1 MAARRLR
8 ERVAAWVSEPGW
20 RRAAGAALAAIA
32 LLWFVG
38 PLVLNRM
45 EFFRIRRIE
54 VSGARHHSPRAVVDA
69 LMLGRRS
76 SVFDDLEA
84 MRRRVARLPALERA
98 DVGRRLPGTLLV
110 TVVET
115 EPVALTPERNGR
127 LVSIDL
133 HGRLL
138 PYDPAE
144 AAPDV
149 PIAASADSLLAAV
162 LGVVREADPALFA
175 RLATGTRV
183 RDDIVLEADGRRLW
197 FTGTATAE
205 DVRAV
210 TAVAED
216 LARRRRAWQELD
228 GRFAGQVIVRGIGA
242 GAGA

>member
-1 MAARRLR
+1 VKAPPAARLFK
-8 ERVAAWVSEPGW
+8 PGW
-20 RRAAGAALAAIA
+20 RAVGIGGGALGVLA
-32 LLWFVG
+32 LLWLG
-38 PLVLNRM
+38 TPRVLNRM

-54 VSGARHHSPRAVVDA
+54 VSGARNHSPQAVVDA

-84 MRRRVARLPALERA
+84 MERRVARLPAVENA
-98 DVGRRLPGTLLV
+98 EVGRRLPGTLLV

-115 EPVALTPERNGR
+115 EPVALAPQRNGP
-127 LVSIDL
+127 LVAIDL
-133 HGRLL
+133 RGRPL
-138 PYDPAE
+138 PYDPAQ

-149 PIAASADSLLAAV
+149 PIAASADSLLAGV
-162 LGVVREADPALFA
+162 LGLVREVDPALFA

-183 RDDIVLEADGRRLW
+183 RDDILLEADGRRFW

-216 LARRRRAWQELD
+216 LARKRRGWQELD

-242 GAGA
+242 GA

>member
-8 ERVAAWVSEPGW
+8 ERVAAGLSGVHW
-20 RRAAGAALAAIA
+20 RAIGLGGVGAAALA
-32 LLWFVG
+32 LLWLG
-38 PLVLNRM
+38 APLVLNRM

-76 SVFDDLEA
+76 SVFDDLDA
-84 MRRRVARLPALERA
+84 MQRRIARLPAVEQA
-98 DVGRRLPGTLLV
+98 EVGRRLPGTLLV
-110 TVVET
+110 SMVET
-115 EPVALTPERNGR
+115 EPVALAPRRNGG
-127 LVSIDL
+127 LVPIDL
-133 HGRLL
+133 RGRVL
-138 PYDPAE
+138 PYDPAQ

-149 PIAASADSLLAAV
+149 PIVATADSLLARV
-162 LGVVREADPALFA
+162 LGVVREADPSLFA

-183 RDDIVLEADGRRLW
+183 RDDILLEADGRRLW
-197 FTGTATAE
+197 LTGSATAE

-216 LARRRRAWQELD
+216 LARKRRGWEELD

-242 GAGA
+242 GA